1 MTTQVN
7 HIETK
12 TKRNFLTTILRADGV
27 FALVSAAVTILAA
40 GPVAELIELETPVA
54 LVILGFVLLGYG
66 AVLFY
71 FSDKTPINR
80 RVAQVA
86 IVLNMLWVVDSYAG
100 LLFGFFPVN
109 TAGKWAI
116 ALIAEAV
123 FVFGLLQIVALRRLS
138 KDSWSEN
145 K

>member
-7 HIETK
+7 QIETK
-12 TKRNFLTTILRADGV
+12 SKTSFLTTILRADGV
-27 FALVSAAVTILAA
+27 FSLVSAAVTIFAA
-40 GPVAELIELETPVA
+40 GPVARLIELETPVA
-54 LVILGFVLLGYG
+54 LVILGFILLGYG
-66 AVLFY
+66 AALLF
-71 FSDKTPINR
+71 FADKAPINR

-86 IVLNMLWVVDSYAG
+86 IVLNMLWVIDSYAG

-123 FVFGLLQIVALRRLS
+123 FVFGILQIIALRRLPQTR
-138 KDSWSEN
+138 
-145 K
+145 